1 MMDKP
6 NIGIL
11 SLGCPRNL
19 VDSQSILAR
28 LNLKKYKIVD
38 MDKADIAIVN
48 TCAFIQDAKIESIDA
63 ILELA
68 DLKKADRLKKII
80 VYGCLTQRYQDKLR
94 RELPEVDAFVGRI
107 SFPAYHSNGF
117 PKAGSRLVLDD
128 KREDHNLKEF
138 SLTPRHYAYLKI
150 CEGCINNCS
159 YCIIPKIKGR
169 FISLDIDSILGKVE
183 ILDKRR
189 ISELNI
195 IGQDITGYGID
206 LYKDAKLVGLLR
218 KIVKKVKNIGWLRLL
233 YLYPS
238 RVTDELLEFI
248 RDEPR
253 ICKYI
258 DLPIQHIN
266 DRILRLMNRDTTKKD
281 ILRLIAEIRRKI
293 PDVAIRTS
301 LIVGFPSEQDE
312 EFQELVKFV
321 EDVKFERLGA
331 FIYSREEKTKAYSLK
346 KQIPP
351 KTKVER
357 FNTIMSL
364 QKNIS
369 QEVNRRFLGRIM
381 DVLVEE
387 KEGDCFLGRSQYD
400 APEVDGLVY
409 ISSKNKLN
417 PGDFIKVKI
426 TGALEYDLMAEEI

>member
-1 MMDKP
+1 MDMDKP

-19 VDSQSILAR
+19 VDSESILVR
-28 LNLKKYKIVD
+28 LNFKKYKIVD
-38 MDKADIAIVN
+38 MDKADIGIVN

-63 ILELA
+63 ILELI
-68 DLKKADRLKKII
+68 DLKKSGKLKKII

-107 SFPAYHSNGF
+107 SLNH
-117 PKAGSRLVLDD
+117 D
-128 KREDHNLKEF
+128 LKSF
-138 SLTPRHYAYLKI
+138 SLTPKYYTYLKI

-159 YCIIPKIKGR
+159 YCVIPKIKGK
-169 FISLDIDSILGKVE
+169 FSSLDIDSILGKVE
-183 ILDKRR
+183 IWDKRR

-206 LYKDAKLVGLLR
+206 LHKDAKLSGLLR
-218 KIVKKVKNIGWLRLL
+218 KIVKKIKNIGWVRLL

-238 RVTDELLEFI
+238 RVSDELLGII

-253 ICKYI
+253 ICKYL

-266 DRILRLMNRDTTKKD
+266 GRILKLMNRETTKKD
-281 ILRLIAEIRRKI
+281 ILRLIEKIRKKI
-293 PDVAIRTS
+293 PDAAIRTS
-301 LIVGFPSEQDE
+301 LIVGFPSETEE

-321 EDVKFERLGA
+321 QDSQFERLGA
-331 FIYSREEKTKAYSLK
+331 FIYSREEGTKAYNLK
-346 KQIPP
+346 GQVPQ
-351 KTKVER
+351 KTKLTR

-369 QEVNRRFLGRIM
+369 QEINQRFLGKVM

-387 KEGDCFLGRSQYD
+387 REKDYFLGRSQYD

-409 ISSKNKLN
+409 ISSQNKLK
-417 PGDFIKVKI
+417 PGDFVKVKI
-426 TGALEYDLMAEEI
+426 ADTLEYDLVGKEI